1 MGSAKTSS
9 IVRSSGNVFADLG
22 VPKAD
27 EKAARV
33 RLAFAINQIIHGRQ
47 LSQIGAARLLDVS
60 QPKISALR
68 NYQLEGFSIERLM
81 RFINALGHDVD
92 IVIRKKPRSRRA
104 ARIGVAELQSTAV

>member
-9 IVRSSGNVFADLG
+9 IIRSSGNVFADLG
-22 VPKAD
+22 VPQPD
-27 EKAARV
+27 EKDARV
-33 RLAFAINQIIHGRQ
+33 RLAFAINQIIRSRQ
-47 LSQIGAARLLDVS
+47 LSQMAAARLLDVS

-81 RFINALGHDVD
+81 RFLNSLGHDVD